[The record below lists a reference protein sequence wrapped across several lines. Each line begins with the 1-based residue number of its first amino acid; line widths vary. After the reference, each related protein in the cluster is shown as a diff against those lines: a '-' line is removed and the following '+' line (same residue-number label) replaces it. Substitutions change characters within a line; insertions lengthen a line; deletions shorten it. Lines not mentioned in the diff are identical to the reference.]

1 MSAEAQQPRIAERP
15 AFEAARAA
23 IAGVD
28 GWLSDDQARRLWDAA
43 REVRAPGQ
51 IVEIGSFRGRSTIVL
66 ALAADEG
73 VRVVA
78 IDPHGGGDR
87 GPQEIAPDADRGNAD
102 NDAFRANLARA
113 GVEGRVRHVRRMSD
127 VAHGDVEGSIDMLYV
142 DGAHR
147 YAPARDDIAAWGAR
161 VPLGGTMLVH
171 DAYNAI
177 GVMLAQLRLLFL
189 SSQWRYEGRSRSLA
203 QYRRTQLSPAAR
215 LGNALRQAVDLPY
228 FVRNGLIKIAL
239 VARLRP
245 VARLLGQPDED
256 AWPY

>member
-1 MSAEAQQPRIAERP
+1 MNVEARRPRIAEGP
-15 AFEAARAA
+15 DLDAALAA
-23 IAGVD
+23 VDGVE
-28 GWLSDDQARRLWDAA
+28 GWLSEDQARRLWAAA
-43 REVRAPGQ
+43 REVSAPGQ

-66 ALAADEG
+66 SRAAADG
-73 VRVVA
+73 VQVVA

-87 GPQEIAPDADRGNAD
+87 GPQEITPDAERGDAD
-102 NDAFRANLARA
+102 HVAFQDNLARA
-113 GVEGRVRHVRRMSD
+113 GVNGKVRHVRRMSD
-127 VAHGDVEGSIDMLYV
+127 AAHGDVDGPIDMLYV

-171 DAYNAI
+171 DSYNAI
-177 GVMLAQLRLLFL
+177 GVMLAQLRLLFF
-189 SSQWRYEGRSRSLA
+189 SGEWRYVGRSRSLA
-203 QYRRTQLSPAAR
+203 QYRREALSPGGRVA
-215 LGNALRQAVDLPY
+215 NALRQAVHLPY
-228 FVRNGLIKIAL
+228 FVRNGLIKVAL